1 MNLLRQMFIVCVIFF
16 IGQSIQV
23 LSGIPIPGS
32 VIVMILLFVLMYC
45 NVISVESLKDL
56 ADFCLGN
63 LAFFFVPVVVGV
75 VAAKEKIL
83 DVVPQLIFIIVLSTS
98 LVMVATGITAQYLLR
113 RKEEKSSGS
122 L

>member
-32 VIVMILLFVLMYC
+32 VIGMILLFVLMYC

-98 LVMVATGITAQYLLR
+98 LVMLATGITAQYLLR

>member
-1 MNLLRQMFIVCVIFF
+1 M
-16 IGQSIQV
+16 
-23 LSGIPIPGS
+23 
-32 VIVMILLFVLMYC
+32 
-45 NVISVESLKDL
+45 
-56 ADFCLGN
+56 
-63 LAFFFVPVVVGV
+63 PVVVGV